1 MITKKPYDDQIKMTI
16 RLDPEF
22 HAACSA
28 SADEVGQTLSEWI
41 RRAMK
46 DKLDRIN
53 QINNVYPRSASPS
66 SSISESDRE
75 IIRAVIREELE
86 KIELESFGRPL

>member
-1 MITKKPYDDQIKMTI
+1 MVNTANAIIQMTI

-28 SADEVGQTLSEWI
+28 SADEAGQTLAEWI
-41 RRAMK
+41 RRAMR
-46 DKLDRIN
+46 DKLDR
-53 QINNVYPRSASPS
+53 VTVPLSASPAS
-66 SSISESDRE
+66 SASQFSESDRE